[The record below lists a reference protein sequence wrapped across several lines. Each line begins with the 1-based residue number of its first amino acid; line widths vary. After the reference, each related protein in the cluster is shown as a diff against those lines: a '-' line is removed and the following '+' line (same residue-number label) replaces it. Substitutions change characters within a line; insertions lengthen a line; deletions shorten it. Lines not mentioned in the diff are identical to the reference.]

1 MNKKLLTYGLGTLLI
16 ASSMLGATAYTANAN
31 EVSMSVN
38 VQVSQPTTTG
48 INWGNGDNANI
59 VATGIGLPPENAGIH
74 GRALARRAA
83 IVDAY
88 RNLAEL
94 LNGVQLDADT
104 VMENLII
111 KSDTVRTKTSALIKG
126 AQIIDEQEM
135 MDGSYQVKL
144 MIPMYGAKNSV
155 ASVALPEMRPSP
167 SVTPMPEVKSTTLP
181 STVVRDLKTTN
192 YTGIVVDASGL
203 GLDPTFA
210 PVIYDE
216 NGRVVYGL
224 QNLDYDFAINH
235 GMVAYATSL
244 EDAKRPGNRGG
255 SNPLV
260 VKATAVRGGKNSVNK
275 VNVVVSTEDGDRILL
290 ACQNGAILQKASV
303 VFIR

>member
-1 MNKKLLTYGLGTLLI
+1 MNKKLLIYGLGTLLI
-16 ASSMLGATAYTANAN
+16 AGSMFGTNVYAANTS
-31 EVSMSVN
+31 EVNMSVN

-48 INWGNGDNANI
+48 VNWGNGDNSNI
-59 VATGIGLPPENAGIH
+59 VATGTGLPPENAGIR

-104 VMENLII
+104 VMENLVI
-111 KSDTVRTKTSALIKG
+111 KSDVVRTKTSALIKG
-126 AQIIDEQEM
+126 AQVIDEQEM

-155 ASVALPEMRPSP
+155 ASIAMPELRSTP
-167 SVTPMPEVKSTTLP
+167 SVTPMPEVKNTTLP
-181 STVVRDLKTTN
+181 APVVKDLKAGN

-244 EDAKRPGNRGG
+244 DDAKRAGNRGG

-275 VNVVVSTEDGDRILL
+275 VNVVVTAEDGDRILL
-290 ACQNGAILQKASV
+290 ACQNGTILQKASV